1 MKLRTLLIVVA
12 ALAVLSVIAY
22 VAQRPSAP
30 PSADARLA
38 QPLVDRALLEQAVKL
53 RLADQGKTVELT
65 RQPDGTWQVTSYHDL
80 PADFAK
86 LSRLTDELAAAKLQR
101 LVTTNPDR
109 IARLAFKDT
118 KIELLD
124 SAGQPILSLTL
135 GKTAETGGGRFVRFG
150 DEPKAYLASLNTWL
164 DAESKNWADTTLV
177 RAKSEDIARIELPF
191 ADGTTA
197 TFTRAKKEDAWTS
210 EQLPANHTIDTA
222 KLTSLLGSLTSLRFS
237 DTTALDDPKAA
248 EAKAHL
254 RSVKL
259 TTFDGKTLALTFAR
273 KPEQK
278 KLKPPTAPAEGPA
291 ALGSIG
297 DLAKTDPSAADTA
310 PPAAAKLAEPEFET
324 IPAGPVFVSITHSD
338 AAAPVNALMLKRAFQ
353 IYDYTYTGLP
363 QQPSDLFTAAPA
375 PSN

>member
-12 ALAVLSVIAY
+12 ALSVLSVIAY

-38 QPLVDRALLEQAVKL
+38 QPLVDRALLEQAAKL

-65 RQPDGTWQVTSYHDL
+65 RQPDGTWHVASYHDF

-101 LVTTNPDR
+101 LVTTNSDR
-109 IARLAFKDT
+109 IARLEFKDT
-118 KIELLD
+118 KIELLEA
-124 SAGQPILSLTL
+124 AGKPLVSLTL
-135 GKTAETGGGRFVRFG
+135 GKHAETGGGRFVRFG

-164 DAESKNWADTTLV
+164 DAEPRNWADTTLV
-177 RAKSEDIARIELPF
+177 RVKPEDVAKLELPF
-191 ADGTTA
+191 ADGTSA

-210 EQLPANHTIDTA
+210 AQLPANHTIDTA
-222 KLTSLLGSLTSLRFS
+222 RLTSLLGSLTGLRFS
-237 DTTALDDPKAA
+237 DTTAIDDPKPA
-248 EAKAHL
+248 EAKPHT

-273 KPEQK
+273 KPEEK
-278 KLKPPTAPAEGPA
+278 KLKPPTPPAEGPA
-291 ALGSIG
+291 ALGSVA
-297 DLAKTDPSAADTA
+297 DLAKPAPSADTSA
-310 PPAAAKLAEPEFET
+310 PAAKLAEPEFET
-324 IPAGPVFVSITHSD
+324 IPAGPVFVSISHSD
-338 AAAPVNALMLKRAFQ
+338 AAAPVNALMQKRAFQ
-353 IYDYTYTGLP
+353 IYDYTYTSLP
-363 QQPSDLFTAAPA
+363 QQPSDLFTAPP